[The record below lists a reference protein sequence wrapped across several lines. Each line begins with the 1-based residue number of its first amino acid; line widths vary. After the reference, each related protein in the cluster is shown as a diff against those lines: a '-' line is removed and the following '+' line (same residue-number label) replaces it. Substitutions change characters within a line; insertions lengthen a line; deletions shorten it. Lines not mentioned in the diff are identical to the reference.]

1 MADTKIEFKKFFL
14 PGLVVLAGMTFRA
27 FLEKKDGNSDNI
39 VKLVGKQLDVP
50 IAVATLAT
58 ADGVF
63 NFLGDERTDNFNIE
77 NLIPTVA
84 GAAAAILGFMKDPVG
99 YSIEAVYGILIA
111 IKKFKTVNF
120 QKLIKE

>member
-1 MADTKIEFKKFFL
+1 MASKLEVKKFFL
-14 PGLVVLAGMTFRA
+14 PGLVILAGMTFRA
-27 FLEKKDGNSDNI
+27 FLEKKDGNNENI

-63 NFLGDERTDNFNIE
+63 NFIGDDNAENFNVE

-99 YSIEAVYGILIA
+99 YSIESIYGILTV
-111 IKKFKTVNF
+111 IKKFKTINIS
-120 QKLIKE
+120 KLIKE

>member
-1 MADTKIEFKKFFL
+1 MASKLEVKKFFL
-14 PGLVVLAGMTFRA
+14 PGLVILAGMTFRA
-27 FLEKKDGNSDNI
+27 FLEKKDGNSENI

-63 NFLGDERTDNFNIE
+63 NFIGDEDNTNFNIE

-99 YSIEAVYGILIA
+99 YSIESVYGILTV
-111 IKKFKTVNF
+111 IKKFKTINIS
-120 QKLIKE
+120 KLIKE

>member
-1 MADTKIEFKKFFL
+1 MANKLEVKKFFL
-14 PGLVVLAGMTFRA
+14 PGLVILAGMTFRA
-27 FLEKKDGNSDNI
+27 FLEKKDGNSENI

-63 NFLGDERTDNFNIE
+63 NFVGDEDTTNFNIE

-99 YSIEAVYGILIA
+99 YSIESVYGILTV
-111 IKKFKTVNF
+111 IKKFKTINIS
-120 QKLIKE
+120 KLIKE

>member
-1 MADTKIEFKKFFL
+1 MASKLEVKKFFL
-14 PGLVVLAGMTFRA
+14 PGLVILAGMTFRA
-27 FLEKKDGNSDNI
+27 FLEKKDGNGDNI

-63 NFLGDERTDNFNIE
+63 NFIGDDNAENFNIE

-99 YSIEAVYGILIA
+99 YAIESIYGILVVM
-111 IKKFKTVNF
+111 KKFKTINIS
-120 QKLIKE
+120 KLIKE